1 MKKKLMATLAAIC
14 SMFLAAGTVAGILA
28 SAESGTPVNMDGN
41 WIETGGGWSKA
52 IEEDGSATIEQT
64 KNDSSSRFA
73 LMTGLTLDG
82 LSIDITCY
90 NAGGI
95 YFGSN
100 QWACYETAGGLGL
113 SVNTLYE
120 RYNLI
125 IGNTDSESDRKF
137 YDTAESALAQAG
149 AGTTVDGTASGC
161 IIVSG
166 GTAEPVT
173 LNISFERY
181 STYRYTVTVT
191 SDTLYAGMAHKEGN
205 SVTYYINTKD
215 FPQMFDNNGVT
226 YMVAQG
232 NADGNAKMNIR
243 LAQGEPAADFIEDED
258 VSQKDE
264 LFEQFTTQP
273 QTASE
278 GKKIVTYT
286 QNEVF
291 NTGFSVGTPNENG
304 TVTVDNP
311 EGAQWGD
318 RAGLIGQLQLD
329 GLKLTS
335 YYSDYAAAG
344 SFGSVI
350 LSGGPEGYYG
360 ENQLC
365 MVYFMAETT
374 QARLYVGNN
383 HNVYGDFVS
392 YLYKSE
398 AGASSRN
405 ADDKLANLIVNGA
418 PVKYS
423 VEFTKM
429 SEKVY
434 KMTFVLLNDVT
445 WHEING
451 FADPKTAEAY
461 INTDDIAS
469 LFDADGYVMPSVAT
483 NMSVKEGKVVL
494 LVEESENHITDAE
507 VTLDADSVNYDGKP
521 VEPAVKQVKSGDIV
535 FTAEDYDVSYRDNDK
550 VGQASVVITF
560 KNGYTGIIA
569 KPFTILGRLAN
580 DAVVTL
586 EYESV
591 MYTTMPN
598 TPEVVSVVLG
608 DTAIDDSNYD
618 VSYANN
624 VEVGT
629 ATVTITFK
637 GEYAGTVTKT
647 FEITKIRTEREGE
660 DVSLTYEEA
669 SWQKMQTLGD
679 EYTYAVKDA
688 DGNSVAADTE
698 LKAGTY
704 TVTAVR
710 ETSVRIEVVT
720 YTVTIA
726 EPQPG
731 QPGDSSSDGTSGSSS
746 DSAVPGD
753 SSSDSAVPGGSS
765 SDSAVSGGSSSDS
778 ADSSVGQSSGGGA
791 VGCGSAMTVVAG
803 AAFAAAAVALLV
815 GKKKRK

>member
-14 SMFLAAGTVAGILA
+14 SMFLAAGTVAGIPA

-215 FPQMFDNNGVT
+215 FPQMFDNSGVT

-383 HNVYGDFVS
+383 HDVYGNFVS

-445 WHEING
+445 WHEVNG

-507 VTLDADSVNYDGKP
+507 VTL
-521 VEPAVKQVKSGDIV
+521 
-535 FTAEDYDVSYRDNDK
+535 
-550 VGQASVVITF
+550 
-560 KNGYTGIIA
+560 
-569 KPFTILGRLAN
+569 
-580 DAVVTL
+580 

-608 DTAIDDSNYD
+608 DTTIDDSYYD

-679 EYTYAVKDA
+679 EYTYTVKDA

-704 TVTAVR
+704 TVTAVK

-746 DSAVPGD
+746 DSAVPG
-753 SSSDSAVPGGSS
+753 
-765 SDSAVSGGSSSDS
+765 GSSSDS

-791 VGCGSAMTVVAG
+791 VGCGSAMTAVAG